1 MVSRQEDDGSPG
13 VLHLASRDEKRSVTV
28 VELGILFPVARCPA
42 NFALSIALT
51 DRMRI
56 LRVALAATLCCPA
69 IVSSQQSAKLS
80 SNGSAPAAF
89 DAERLARV
97 DAWVQRLIADR
108 KIPGAVVMLT
118 RDGRTVYH
126 KAFGSRD
133 LGTHVALKPNDIFRI
148 ASQSKA
154 ITSLAVMMLWEEGR
168 FKLDDPIGNYLPAF
182 KEQTVLT
189 RFNPADSSYEAR
201 PTRRRITIRQLLTHT
216 SGLDYADI
224 GSDEFKAIYAKA
236 GLSAIGHEGD
246 ILAEKVDVLGK
257 LPLKHEPGERF
268 TYSLSIDVLGRFVEV
283 MSGMPLD
290 RFFRTRIFEP
300 LRMNDTYFEVPAS
313 KRDRLVA
320 LHVIKD
326 SVFVA
331 SHEKTGG
338 IHADFPARTVSYFS
352 GGGGLSSTTAD
363 YTRFLQMFL
372 NGGELGGTR
381 VLGRK
386 TVEMMLTN
394 QIAPLQPPFG
404 LGFALETPEIDYR
417 SPLTVGSFWWSG
429 AFNTWY
435 WADPKE
441 RLIGLLFTNTFGAPT
456 DLGDTFKVLVY
467 SALR

>member
-1 MVSRQEDDGSPG
+1 MDWR
-13 VLHLASRDEKRSVTV
+13 
-28 VELGILFPVARCPA
+28 
-42 NFALSIALT
+42 
-51 DRMRI
+51 
-56 LRVALAATLCCPA
+56 
-69 IVSSQQSAKLS
+69 
-80 SNGSAPAAF
+80 PAAF

-133 LGTHVALKPNDIFRI
+133 LGTHAPLQPNDIFRI
-148 ASQSKA
+148 ASQTKA
-154 ITSLAVMMLWEEGR
+154 ITTLAVMMLWEEGR

-189 RFNPADSSYEAR
+189 KFNPADSSYESR
-201 PTRRRITIRQLLTHT
+201 PARRRTTIRQLLTHT
-216 SGLDYADI
+216 SGLDYSDI
-224 GSDEFKAIYAKA
+224 GSDDFKAIYAKA
-236 GLSAIGHEGD
+236 GVRALGHEGD
-246 ILAEKVDVLGK
+246 ILGEKIDVLGK
-257 LPLKHEPGERF
+257 LPLKNEPGERF
-268 TYSLSIDVLGRFVEV
+268 TYGLSIDVLGRFVEV

-290 RFFRTRIFEP
+290 KFFRTRIFDP
-300 LRMNDTYFEVPAS
+300 LGMVDTYFEVPAS
-313 KRDRLVA
+313 KRDRVVA

-326 SVFVA
+326 SVLVA
-331 SHEKTGG
+331 SHEKTRG
-338 IHADFPARTVSYFS
+338 IHADFPARAVSYFS

-363 YTRFLQMFL
+363 YARFLQMFL
-372 NGGELGGTR
+372 NGGELDGTR
-381 VLGRK
+381 LLGRK

-394 QIAPLQPPFG
+394 QIAPLQPAFG
-404 LGFALETPEIDYR
+404 LGFALETPENDYR
-417 SPLTVGSFWWSG
+417 SPLSVGSFWWSG

-441 RLIGLLFTNTFGAPT
+441 RLVGLIFTNTFGAPT